1 MKAGDSNLRL
11 GLCCLFREEPIR
23 FYIHQAVHLAKLE
36 RNQQLAKLSA
46 TVLNNGRSLLSAIE
60 YCASNSIGSFRVNS
74 RILPLKTH
82 PQLGYRL
89 RDLPD
94 AESIG
99 HTYRRAAQLAAEQNI
114 RLTFHPD
121 QFTLLSSPDQGVN
134 DRSLAELNYHAEV
147 AELIGA
153 DVITLHGGGAYGDKP
168 SALQRVVARIEA
180 LPDAIRFRLALEND
194 DRVYTPTDLLPVCER
209 TGLPFVYDVH
219 HHRCLADGLSVE
231 EVTERALVTWTAN
244 NREPL
249 FHLSSPKGGWHSAN
263 PRPHHDFI
271 DIEDLPR
278 CWRHLRLTVE
288 IEAKAKEIAL
298 KKLHHDLMQAH

>member
-1 MKAGDSNLRL
+1 MKVGDNNLRF

-23 FYIHQAVHLAKLE
+23 FYIHQAVHLGKLE
-36 RNQQLAKLSA
+36 RNQQLAQLA
-46 TVLNNGRSLLSAIE
+46 TTILNNGRSLLSAIA
-60 YCASNSIGSFRVNS
+60 YCARNSIGSFRVNS

-94 AESIG
+94 AGSIDR
-99 HTYRRAAQLAAEQNI
+99 TYRRAAQLAAEENI

-121 QFTLLSSPDQGVN
+121 QFTLLSSPDPGVN
-134 DRSLAELNYHAEV
+134 DRSLAELSYHAEV

-153 DVITLHGGGAYGDKP
+153 DVITLHGGGAYGDKQ
-168 SALQRVVARIEA
+168 SALQRVVTRIET
-180 LPDAIRFRLALEND
+180 LPDAIRSRLALEND
-194 DRVYTPTDLLPVCER
+194 DRVYTPADLLPVCER

-231 EVTERALVTWTAN
+231 EVTERALATWTAN

-249 FHLSSPKGGWHSAN
+249 FHLSSPKEGWHSTN

-271 DIEDLPR
+271 DIKDLPT
-278 CWRHLRLTVE
+278 CWRHLHLTVE
-288 IEAKAKEIAL
+288 IEAKAKEVAL
-298 KKLHHDLMQAH
+298 KKLHHDLMQTP